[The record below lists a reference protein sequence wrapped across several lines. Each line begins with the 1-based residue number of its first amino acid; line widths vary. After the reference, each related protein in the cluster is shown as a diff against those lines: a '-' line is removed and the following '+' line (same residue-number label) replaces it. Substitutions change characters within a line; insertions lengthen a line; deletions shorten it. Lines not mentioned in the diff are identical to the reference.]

1 MSGAASIKGG
11 VLIDFGLLCEVI
23 PSNDGS
29 SVTIGGG
36 AKWAYVSKVL
46 DEKGLAV
53 VGGRNSPVGV
63 GGSTLGGKEGFSAF
77 CLRFILLYTVSLP

>member
-11 VLIDFGLLCEVI
+11 VLIDLGLLCEVI
-23 PSNDGS
+23 LSDDRS

-36 AKWAYVSKVL
+36 AKWMDVSKVL
-46 DEKGLAV
+46 DEQGLAV

-63 GGSTLGGKEGFSAF
+63 GGSTLGGESLLLSGFRSI
-77 CLRFILLYTVSLP
+77 LRSSRYL